1 MTNFKITIEYDGTP
15 FSGWQV
21 QNDCKTV
28 QGEIEQALSLI
39 LNQPVR
45 INGSGRTD
53 AGVHALAQVATFN
66 AETKIGCQALKKG
79 LNGVVKGPIVIH
91 ECTRVDD
98 EFHARYNARAKEYHY
113 HILNRQDPCAVGSN
127 YLWHI
132 QKPLDLTAME
142 ECCGII
148 TGTHDFKS
156 FEGAGSPRSTTVRT
170 LFSAG
175 FDPENDHRIRFRIR
189 GDGFLRF
196 MVRNIVGTL
205 VLAGIGK
212 ISPKEFKMILEKQ
225 DRNLAGAT
233 APAKGLFLVNVFYN

>member
-28 QGEIEQALSLI
+28 QGEIEQALSMI

-66 AETKIGCQALKKG
+66 AETGIGCRELKKG
-79 LNGVVKGPIVIH
+79 LNSVVNGPIVIH

-98 EFHARYNARAKEYHY
+98 DFHARYNARAKEYHY
-113 HILNRQDPCAVGSN
+113 HILNRQEPCAVGRN

-132 QKPLDLTAME
+132 QKPLDMDAMAA
-142 ECCGII
+142 CCEII
-148 TGTHDFKS
+148 TGTHDFKA
-156 FEGAGSPRSTTVRT
+156 FEGSGSPRSTTVRT
-170 LFSAG
+170 IFSAE
-175 FDPENDHRIRFRIR
+175 FHKRDDHRLMFRIR
-189 GDGFLRF
+189 GNGFLRF

-205 VLAGIGK
+205 VLAGTGK
-212 ISPKEFKMILEKQ
+212 ISPGDFRTILEKQ

-233 APAKGLFLVNVFYN
+233 APARGLFLVNVFYN